1 MNKVELYI
9 KEKDINISEL
19 ERKLELPSGSI
30 RITGRGIPKVHLQ
43 NIISLLERDYGYKDD
58 SSLIEV
64 DIPEKGVVRK
74 KMYNEGRIP
83 DWHDGIAR
91 FRDPENGIWKRFKD
105 WCIRD
110 SVDKATGEI
119 KKKITPG
126 FEPATP
132 EIFEDK
138 IGKYTICV
146 NGIKVY
152 KFEKN

>member
-1 MNKVELYI
+1 MTKLELFI
-9 KEKDINISEL
+9 KEKEVSVTKMESDL
-19 ERKLELPSGSI
+19 GLPARSI
-30 RITGRGIPKVHLQ
+30 QLHRGIPKKYI
-43 NIISLLERDYGYKDD
+43 NIVEDYLKENFGYE
-58 SSLIEV
+58 IIENVEV
-64 DIPEKGVVRK
+64 DIPEKGVVIK

-126 FEPATP
+126 FEPAT
-132 EIFEDK
+132 EEVFEDK

-152 KFEKN
+152 KFEKT